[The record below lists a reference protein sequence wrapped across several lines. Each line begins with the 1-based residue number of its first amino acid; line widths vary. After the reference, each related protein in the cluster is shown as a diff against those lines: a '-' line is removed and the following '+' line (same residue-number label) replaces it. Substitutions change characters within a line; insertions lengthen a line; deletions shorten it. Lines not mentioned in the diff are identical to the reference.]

1 MKTSHNNWLIKVLY
15 SVGWLCLVVLVLITC
30 VHTLYLFPGTIDL
43 LTNAD
48 IIQLP
53 TMFLDL
59 KADLGNFWGWQLP
72 EAPYYFPD
80 TLVFLLVNW
89 LVQDSWHSVAVY
101 SLVQACLVVFSLSW
115 LYQEVGGKRREVFL
129 IVLLAISL
137 AFTNIYTTIFSGP
150 QGFVAPYIYY
160 LASYI
165 HFGTYICS
173 LICLAGSLTYLR
185 TGKKTLLAVVTTIV
199 FLTTASDLIFAIY
212 FTIPFIIT
220 LAIASKARL
229 FSFSVIINRLYCLMF
244 SASLIAYAFN
254 KYFDPLATT
263 VPREIKLSK
272 IILSIKTIGIDL
284 LQTSISEQIF
294 LTCAIILPLSYLIA
308 ITVRLS
314 IKYDKTNSAIASPDF
329 NSSDNTDRSIFQ
341 FIVCLYVALAVIAN
355 IIAVMV
361 LGKYT
366 EVAFVRYFI
375 LVYYSPGLIALIL
388 VSLALEKIRHINNI
402 AIAVAVVVTINAS
415 TSIVT
420 KESPSISQFFSPPDY
435 ASCFAL
441 DRPQAGLAGYWQ
453 SKPLIAFSQRKVQI
467 ATIQEQ
473 GRPMTFNNNRY
484 WFTNS
489 WTNPGSLP
497 EFQFIFMKSLDEN
510 VIETRYGKPDS
521 IEACTDSEIWWYND
535 SQALYS
541 NLMKGGL
548 QY

>member
-1 MKTSHNNWLIKVLY
+1 MKASHNNWLIKVLN
-15 SVGWLCLVVLVLITC
+15 SVGWLCLVLLVSITC
-30 VHTLYLFPGTIDL
+30 IHTLYLFPGTIDL

-89 LVQDSWHSVAVY
+89 LIQDSWRSVAVY

-115 LYQEVGGKRREVFL
+115 LYQEIGGKRREVFL
-129 IVLLAISL
+129 IVLLATAL
-137 AFTNIYTTIFSGP
+137 AFTNVYTTIFSRP
-150 QGFVAPYIYY
+150 QGFVSPYIYY

-173 LICLAGSLTYLR
+173 LICLAGSLNYFR
-185 TGKKTLLAVVTTIV
+185 TRRKSLLAVVTTMV
-199 FLTTASDLIFAIY
+199 FLTTTSDLTFAIY

-229 FSFSVIINRLYCLMF
+229 SSFSIIINRFYCLIF

-263 VPREIKLSK
+263 AIREIKLSK

-284 LQTSISEQIF
+284 LQTSISEKIF
-294 LTCAIILPLSYLIA
+294 LTCAVLLPLSYLIA

-314 IKYDKTNSAIASPDF
+314 IKYDKANSVASPDF
-329 NSSDNTDRSIFQ
+329 NSLDNTDRSIFQ
-341 FIVCLYVALAVIAN
+341 FIVCLYVALAVVVN
-355 IIAVMV
+355 IIAVIA

-366 EVAFVRYFI
+366 EIAYVRYFMF
-375 LVYYSPGLIALIL
+375 VYYSPGLIALIL
-388 VSLALEKIRHINNI
+388 VSLSLEKIRHINNVVI
-402 AIAVAVVVTINAS
+402 AAAVVVTINS
-415 TSIVT
+415 FTSIVT
-420 KESPSISQFFSPPDY
+420 KESLSISQIFSPPDY
-435 ASCFAL
+435 ASCFPL
-441 DRPQAGLAGYWQ
+441 NQPQAGLAEYWQ
-453 SKPLIAFSQRKVQI
+453 SKPLIAFSQRKIQI
-467 ATIQEQ
+467 ATIKEQ
-473 GRPMTFNNNRY
+473 GEPYIFNNNHY
-484 WFTNS
+484 WYTNS

-497 EFQFIFMKSLDEN
+497 KFQFILMKSLDEN
-510 VIETRYGKPDS
+510 AIATRYGKPDS
-521 IEACTDSEIWWYND
+521 IEACTDSEIWRYND
-535 SQALYS
+535 SQTLYS
-541 NLMKGGL
+541 NLMKDGL
-548 QY
+548 QN